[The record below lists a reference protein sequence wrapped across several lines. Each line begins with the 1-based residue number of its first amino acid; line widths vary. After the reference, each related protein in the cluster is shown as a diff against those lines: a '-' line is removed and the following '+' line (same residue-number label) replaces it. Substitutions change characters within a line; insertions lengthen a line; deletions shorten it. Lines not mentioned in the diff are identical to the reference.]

1 MLGLLGCFA
10 RPRFPPP
17 KSSAPS
23 SAMSKVRAVDS
34 PELIEHGDRLAAL
47 ADRRFA
53 FPTANPAAEARTRQ
67 LHDHLEGFVLPRL
80 ADIDAPLLVLILGPT
95 GAGKSSLLNTIAG
108 AEVSKAGVLRPTT
121 KDAVLYTS
129 ESDSS
134 RILASGR
141 LAAIA
146 KERLRL
152 AAVPATA
159 DGVAVIDAPDIDSVE
174 RDNRE
179 LADVLVEISDLCVFV
194 TTATRYADLVPWEG
208 LHRVRERG
216 LPLVVV
222 LNRVPADEEDRR
234 AVVADAK
241 RLLSETDT
249 PDKKQPVELIAIDEG
264 DVDPRVN
271 GLARE
276 KARPLLERIA
286 RLAAEADERR
296 DVATRALAGSLRG
309 LAPLAHSIAD
319 DLEHEAIDA
328 DALRRIAATTYA
340 EELASLARA
349 MQAGLMLREEV
360 LRRWND
366 FVGADQV
373 ARFISSGIGRLR
385 AILIT
390 AFRGTPAAPVT
401 VVEAEMTTTLEALA
415 LRHATDAAR
424 RTSIAWSERSEAAA
438 LVAANHALW
447 SASEGFGSAVREGLG
462 AWMGAIVDDV
472 RAHAGRKRAVAQV
485 AALGVNAVAV
495 AVMLGVFAYTAGLTG
510 AEVGIAAGTAFLN
523 QKLLEAIFGEGAMG
537 ELINNAR
544 ARLEALLASL
554 FEDER
559 GRFEVLVPPPGGL
572 RELAGGTL
580 ADVAVLDLPDFDS
593 VALEHRERVDG
604 LLPRIDAVAWI
615 VDPEKYK
622 DQIMHGGYLTEFAPR
637 LRRQIVVL
645 NRSDLLSPGDASRVA
660 EDMRAQL

>member
-1 MLGLLGCFA
+1 MD
-10 RPRFPPP
+10 
-17 KSSAPS
+17 
-23 SAMSKVRAVDS
+23 SK
-34 PELIEHGDRLAAL
+34 ELIERCNRLAAL

-67 LHDHLEGFVLPRL
+67 LHDHLDGFVLPRL
-80 ADIDAPLLVLILGPT
+80 ADMDAPLLVLLLGPT

-129 ESDSS
+129 ESDSN
-134 RILASGR
+134 RILGSGR

-152 AAVPATA
+152 AAAPASA

-194 TTATRYADLVPWEG
+194 TTATRYADLVPWEV
-208 LHRVRERG
+208 LRRVRERG

-222 LNRVPADEEDRR
+222 LNRVPPDEQDRV
-234 AVVADAK
+234 AVLADAE

-249 PDKKQPVELIAIDEG
+249 PDTQQPVELIAIDEG

-296 DVATRALAGSLRG
+296 DVATQALAGSLRG

-340 EELASLARA
+340 EELASLATA
-349 MQAGLMLREEV
+349 MQGGLMLREEV

-385 AILIT
+385 AILVT

-401 VVEAEMTTTLEALA
+401 VVEAEMTSTLEALA

-424 RTSIAWSERSEAAA
+424 RTSIAWSERSAAAA
-438 LVAANHALW
+438 LVARNPALW
-447 SASEGFGSAVREGLG
+447 SASEGFGAAVGQGLG

-472 RAHAGRKRAVAQV
+472 RAHAGRKRAVAQI

-510 AEVGIAAGTAFLN
+510 AEVGIAAGTALLN

-537 ELINNAR
+537 ELIAKAR
-544 ARLEALLASL
+544 ARLLTLLTSL

-559 GRFEVLVPPPGGL
+559 ARFEALVPSPGGM
-572 RELAGGTL
+572 RELA
-580 ADVAVLDLPDFDS
+580 
-593 VALEHRERVDG
+593 
-604 LLPRIDAVAWI
+604 
-615 VDPEKYK
+615 
-622 DQIMHGGYLTEFAPR
+622 
-637 LRRQIVVL
+637 
-645 NRSDLLSPGDASRVA
+645 A
-660 EDMRAQL
+660 EMRAAVEGVAP

>member
-1 MLGLLGCFA
+1 
-10 RPRFPPP
+10 
-17 KSSAPS
+17 
-23 SAMSKVRAVDS
+23 VDS
-34 PELIEHGDRLAAL
+34 KELIERCNRLAAL

-80 ADIDAPLLVLILGPT
+80 ADLDAPLLVLLLGPT

-129 ESDSS
+129 ESDSN

-194 TTATRYADLVPWEG
+194 TTATRYADLVPWEV

-537 ELINNAR
+537 ELISKAR
-544 ARLEALLASL
+544 ARLLTLLTSL

-559 GRFEVLVPPPGGL
+559 ARFEALAPAPGPM
-572 RELAGGTL
+572 RELAAELRAGVEG
-580 ADVAVLDLPDFDS
+580 
-593 VALEHRERVDG
+593 
-604 LLPRIDAVAWI
+604 I
-615 VDPEKYK
+615 
-622 DQIMHGGYLTEFAPR
+622 AP
-637 LRRQIVVL
+637 
-645 NRSDLLSPGDASRVA
+645 
-660 EDMRAQL
+660 

>member
-1 MLGLLGCFA
+1 
-10 RPRFPPP
+10 
-17 KSSAPS
+17 
-23 SAMSKVRAVDS
+23 VDS
-34 PELIEHGDRLAAL
+34 KELIERCNRLAAL

-80 ADIDAPLLVLILGPT
+80 ADLDAPLLVLLLGPT

-129 ESDSS
+129 ESDSN

-194 TTATRYADLVPWEG
+194 TTATRYADLVPWEV

-349 MQAGLMLREEV
+349 MQGGLMLREEV

-537 ELINNAR
+537 ELISKAR
-544 ARLEALLASL
+544 ARLLTLLTSL

-559 GRFEVLVPPPGGL
+559 ARFEALAPAPGPM
-572 RELAGGTL
+572 RELAAEL
-580 ADVAVLDLPDFDS
+580 RA
-593 VALEHRERVDG
+593 
-604 LLPRIDAVAWI
+604 AVAGI
-615 VDPEKYK
+615 
-622 DQIMHGGYLTEFAPR
+622 AP
-637 LRRQIVVL
+637 
-645 NRSDLLSPGDASRVA
+645 
-660 EDMRAQL
+660 

>member
-1 MLGLLGCFA
+1 MD
-10 RPRFPPP
+10 
-17 KSSAPS
+17 
-23 SAMSKVRAVDS
+23 SK
-34 PELIEHGDRLAAL
+34 ELIERCNRLAAL

-80 ADIDAPLLVLILGPT
+80 ADLDAPLLVLLLGPT

-129 ESDSS
+129 ESDSN

-194 TTATRYADLVPWEG
+194 TTATRYADLVPWEV

-349 MQAGLMLREEV
+349 MQGGLMLREEV

-523 QKLLEAIFGEGAMG
+523 QKLLEAIFGQGAMG
-537 ELINNAR
+537 DLISKAR
-544 ARLEALLASL
+544 ARLLTLLTSL

-559 GRFEVLVPPPGGL
+559 ARFDALAPAPGPM
-572 RELAGGTL
+572 RELAAEL
-580 ADVAVLDLPDFDS
+580 RAAV
-593 VALEHRERVDG
+593 EG
-604 LLPRIDAVAWI
+604 I
-615 VDPEKYK
+615 
-622 DQIMHGGYLTEFAPR
+622 AP
-637 LRRQIVVL
+637 
-645 NRSDLLSPGDASRVA
+645 
-660 EDMRAQL
+660 

>member
-1 MLGLLGCFA
+1 MD
-10 RPRFPPP
+10 
-17 KSSAPS
+17 
-23 SAMSKVRAVDS
+23 SK
-34 PELIEHGDRLAAL
+34 ELIERCNRLAAL

-80 ADIDAPLLVLILGPT
+80 ADLDAPLLVLLLGPT

-129 ESDSS
+129 ESDSN

-194 TTATRYADLVPWEG
+194 TTATRYADLVPWEV

-537 ELINNAR
+537 ELISKAR
-544 ARLEALLASL
+544 ARLLILLTSL
-554 FEDER
+554 FEAER
-559 GRFEVLVPPPGGL
+559 ARFEALAPAPGPM
-572 RELAGGTL
+572 RELAAEL
-580 ADVAVLDLPDFDS
+580 RA
-593 VALEHRERVDG
+593 
-604 LLPRIDAVAWI
+604 AVAGI
-615 VDPEKYK
+615 
-622 DQIMHGGYLTEFAPR
+622 A
-637 LRRQIVVL
+637 
-645 NRSDLLSPGDASRVA
+645 
-660 EDMRAQL
+660 

>member
-1 MLGLLGCFA
+1 M
-10 RPRFPPP
+10 
-17 KSSAPS
+17 
-23 SAMSKVRAVDS
+23 DS
-34 PELIEHGDRLAAL
+34 NELIERCNRLAAL
-47 ADRRFA
+47 ADRRFS

-80 ADIDAPLLVLILGPT
+80 ADLDAPLLVLLLGPT

-129 ESDSS
+129 ESDSN

-194 TTATRYADLVPWEG
+194 TTATRYADLVPWEV

-537 ELINNAR
+537 ELISKAR
-544 ARLEALLASL
+544 ARLLTLLTSL

-559 GRFEVLVPPPGGL
+559 ARFEALAPAPGPM
-572 RELAGGTL
+572 RELAAEL
-580 ADVAVLDLPDFDS
+580 RA
-593 VALEHRERVDG
+593 
-604 LLPRIDAVAWI
+604 AVAGI
-615 VDPEKYK
+615 
-622 DQIMHGGYLTEFAPR
+622 AP
-637 LRRQIVVL
+637 
-645 NRSDLLSPGDASRVA
+645 
-660 EDMRAQL
+660 

>member
-1 MLGLLGCFA
+1 MD
-10 RPRFPPP
+10 
-17 KSSAPS
+17 
-23 SAMSKVRAVDS
+23 SK
-34 PELIEHGDRLAAL
+34 ELIERCNRLAAL

-80 ADIDAPLLVLILGPT
+80 ADLDAPLLVLLLGPT

-129 ESDSS
+129 ESDSN

-194 TTATRYADLVPWEG
+194 TTATRYADLVPWEV

-349 MQAGLMLREEV
+349 MQGGLMLREEV

-537 ELINNAR
+537 ELISKAR
-544 ARLEALLASL
+544 ARLLILLTSL
-554 FEDER
+554 FEAER
-559 GRFEVLVPPPGGL
+559 ARFEALAPAPGPM
-572 RELAGGTL
+572 RELAAEL
-580 ADVAVLDLPDFDS
+580 RAAV
-593 VALEHRERVDG
+593 EG
-604 LLPRIDAVAWI
+604 I
-615 VDPEKYK
+615 
-622 DQIMHGGYLTEFAPR
+622 AP
-637 LRRQIVVL
+637 
-645 NRSDLLSPGDASRVA
+645 
-660 EDMRAQL
+660 